1 MYKIKGVQMKRVLVL
16 LVVALFMVGFANA
29 QTSKI
34 KIGVGPY
41 IGLPMGS
48 FGDVTSIG
56 FGGLAQGEYDLAPQ
70 IVGTVTAGYLSF
82 SGKSINGVDLGS
94 WSIIPILVG
103 GKYFFTPNMYG
114 AIQIGLNMVS
124 YTAKV
129 PYITS
134 YAPLTFGYRD
144 ETFSSSEFG
153 FNIGVGYE
161 MKPFDFLVKYGTF
174 GSDAS
179 AISLTALYKFSL

>member
-1 MYKIKGVQMKRVLVL
+1 MKKVLVL
-16 LVVALFMVGFANA
+16 FVVALLMVGFTNA

-34 KIGVGPY
+34 KIGVGPN
-41 IGLPMGS
+41 IALPLGS
-48 FGDVTSIG
+48 LGDVTSIG
-56 FGGLAQGEYDLAPQ
+56 FGVLAQGEYDLAPQ
-70 IVGTVTAGYLSF
+70 IVGTVTVGYLSF
-82 SGKSINGVDLGS
+82 SGKSVNGVDQGS
-94 WSIIPILVG
+94 WSVVPILVG
-103 GKYFFTPNMYG
+103 GKYFFTPNVYG
-114 AIQIGLNMVS
+114 ALQIGLNMVS

-129 PYITS
+129 PYVTS

-174 GSDAS
+174 GSGTGN
-179 AISLTALYKFSL
+179 ISLTALYKFSL